1 MPRPVKT
8 GNGARDL
15 KEEYLDN
22 KAVVILSG
30 KEARKNEERKA
41 PTTKATSIGLDP
53 KDHPPSC
60 SFEWEGNQF
69 VSFLGLTTLRLKEF
83 TTYKASLS

>member
-60 SFEWEGNQF
+60 SFE
-69 VSFLGLTTLRLKEF
+69 
-83 TTYKASLS
+83 